1 MYLINLI
8 WLKLIG
14 VGQDLIFDYNLDGN
28 EDIFVTNGYRKY
40 GSDNDSR
47 IKINQTKIEYNN
59 RVPLEMKKRLYDEL
73 PSEKLSNLLY
83 KNEGNL
89 IFNEVGE
96 QSNIL
101 EPSFSNGAAY
111 ADLDNDGDLEI
122 IVNNIDD
129 NAFIYKN
136 LSVENNLGNYL
147 KVELKGNLSENFAK
161 GTIYFEKVLK

>member
-1 MYLINLI
+1 M
-8 WLKLIG
+8 
-14 VGQDLIFDYNLDGN
+14 
-28 EDIFVTNGYRKY
+28 
-40 GSDNDSR
+40 
-47 IKINQTKIEYNN
+47 
-59 RVPLEMKKRLYDEL
+59 
-73 PSEKLSNLLY
+73 LY

-136 LSVENNLGNYL
+136 LSVENNLGNFL
-147 KVELKGNLSENFAK
+147 KVELKRESFRKFCK
-161 GTIYFEKVLK
+161 GYDIL